1 MDPDFGVDIEEMGR
15 VFDTA
20 DVIVVRF
27 HVIPERLLMDMRVGP
42 GDPPLI
48 RLVPPVSS
56 AEECYRYL
64 QEQRPRMPL
73 PDQITVVAWPRYV
86 QVMRDI
92 GLWRHIEDRL
102 VREGGEGL
110 QRLCDDAFQQ
120 VRSAERIEV
129 AAAIRGSEG
138 YEALWERTPSSR

>member
-1 MDPDFGVDIEEMGR
+1 
-15 VFDTA
+15 
-20 DVIVVRF
+20 
-27 HVIPERLLMDMRVGP
+27 
-42 GDPPLI
+42 
-48 RLVPPVSS
+48 
-56 AEECYRYL
+56 
-64 QEQRPRMPL
+64 MPL